1 LRGYT
6 GVATRDGSDVSSIG
20 DRAGALVMLQRN
32 KEKLAEVKTAL
43 CDGGY
48 TGKSFAEGASQRSAG
63 R

>member
-1 LRGYT
+1 
-6 GVATRDGSDVSSIG
+6 
-20 DRAGALVMLQRN
+20 MLQRN